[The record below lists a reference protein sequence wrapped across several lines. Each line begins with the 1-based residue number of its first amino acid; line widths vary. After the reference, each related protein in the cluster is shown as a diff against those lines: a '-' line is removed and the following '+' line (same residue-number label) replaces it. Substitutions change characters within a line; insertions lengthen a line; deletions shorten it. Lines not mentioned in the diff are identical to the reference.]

1 MPQVKTPGYH
11 DVQRQQWDSL
21 NPHFIYFRQQT
32 LDQEIDK
39 QLAIKQVL
47 TFMLCPATIAMAK
60 LLPNEAICW
69 KIVAA

>member
-1 MPQVKTPGYH
+1 MH
-11 DVQRQQWDSL
+11 
-21 NPHFIYFRQQT
+21 FRQQT

-69 KIVAA
+69 KKVAA